1 MKKSFLIG
9 IPVRDFVNP
18 MSRLSEVLS
27 KDQRIELS
35 KGLLLNLIDV
45 FQDSDSDIYVVS
57 NDIKVKEFCHKK
69 NINVIETGEKGL
81 NNEIKSF
88 INQVNKYKSWTIVHS
103 DLPKDIVITASKDN
117 GTPIIGGTK
126 FFNNFLYGEN
136 SFNKHINI
144 LQEQNTPY
152 ERIFHKEF
160 CFELDDEEDYMEFLR
175 HKPRWYTKTENISS
189 PDRI

>member
-9 IPVRDFVNP
+9 IPVRDFGNP
-18 MSRLSEVLS
+18 MSRLSAVLS

-88 INQVNKYKSWTIVHS
+88 INEINKYKSWTIVHS
-103 DLPKDIVITASKDN
+103 DLPYLTKHFARTWISLCTSKDIVIAASKDN
-117 GTPIIGGTK
+117 GTPIIGGSK

-136 SFNKHINI
+136 SFNKHINNLPRHLTQSKI
-144 LQEQNTPY
+144 LY
-152 ERIFHKEF
+152 EKFFRMEYFV
-160 CFELDDEEDYMEFLR
+160 LEDYLCV
-175 HKPRWYTKTENISS
+175 Y
-189 PDRI
+189 